1 MPRAMP
7 TPMPALA
14 PVERGTGDGAGAED
28 DAAAAGLADLRFV
41 WGGAEAVMVF
51 TEPLA
56 VVVITLAEVSG
67 VDVAVAV
74 APLLVGGSKEGL

>member
-14 PVERGTGDGAGAED
+14 PVERGTGDGVGAED
-28 DAAAAGLADLRFV
+28 EAAAAGLADLRVV
-41 WGGAEAVMVF
+41 WGGVEAVMVF

-56 VVVITLAEVSG
+56 VVVITLADVSG
-67 VDVAVAV
+67 FDVAVAV
-74 APLLVGGSKEGL
+74 APLLVEGTVEGW